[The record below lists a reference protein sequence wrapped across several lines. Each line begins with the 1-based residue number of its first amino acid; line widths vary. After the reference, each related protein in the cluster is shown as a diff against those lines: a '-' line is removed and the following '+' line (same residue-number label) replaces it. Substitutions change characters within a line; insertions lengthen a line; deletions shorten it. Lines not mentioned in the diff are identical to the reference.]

1 MNIKKCIELLED
13 LSSYI
18 NEEWDRTD
26 PQIVKEIEQDMEA
39 IAFAISI
46 LNKGEVI
53 GSLEI
58 KGKKYLISK

>member
-1 MNIKKCIELLED
+1 MNIKKCIELLKN

-18 NEEWDRTD
+18 DEEWDRTD

-39 IAFAISI
+39 IAFAVSI
-46 LNKGEVI
+46 LNKSEVV